1 MKKRLVNLIA
11 AIVMIFCGLF
21 ALSSCDNKTEAGGGN
36 EEVRQGLE
44 YKTLNVDGTNV
55 YGKVSNATETF
66 SFLEEITANGA
77 SKFIVAL
84 DIYGAQQVATKTIPL
99 SVGDNIAYIMETID
113 GETVKMYTVTV
124 RRRPI
129 YTVSFNSNGGTEV
142 QSQQVEE
149 DSFAA
154 EPAAQSKAGYT
165 FEKWNYDFSKPITQ
179 NTSVGAV
186 WKAHTDTPYKVQYY
200 WENAND
206 NGYTLHESVDLQGET
221 DTTATAQIKSY
232 EHFSHKSTATDSGN
246 INGNGSLVL
255 KVYYTREMLTVT
267 FNGYGNETETK
278 KVKYGGKVTAPE
290 FTRTG
295 YTQNG
300 WDQPIPE
307 TISENLTLSAAW
319 QINQYTLTL
328 VLGGGFENKTI
339 TQDYG
344 SAIEAETPEREGY
357 DFKEWR
363 ESDNSWANVV
373 TIPETMPAENL
384 TFYAKWNEIFD
395 LSENGDTITGLT
407 DYGKNATKLVIPEAI
422 DGVKIVDISS
432 AAFTN
437 CNSAACNEKDNLRY
451 IGSKDNLYL
460 FLVKAS
466 QNLENFEI
474 DSGCKYIGDQ
484 AFYEDGRL
492 TSIEIPNGV
501 TSIGKEAF
509 YKSSRLTSIEIPNGV
524 TFIGEA
530 AFREC
535 SGLTSI
541 TIPNSVT
548 SIGEYAFSGCSG
560 LKSVTI
566 PDSVTSIGDYAF
578 SGCSGLTS
586 VGIPNSVIS
595 IDGCAFSGCSGL
607 TSVTIPNS
615 VTSIGDSAFG
625 GCRGLTSI
633 KIPNNVTFIGNYA
646 FNDCSGL
653 TSITIPDS
661 VASIGN
667 SAFSGC
673 SGLTSITIPN
683 SVTSIGESAFSG
695 CSGLTS
701 ITIPNSVISIG
712 DSAFMSC
719 SSLTSITIGNSV
731 TSIGNSAFE
740 YCSGLTSVTIPNSV
754 TSIGDSA
761 FYGCRSLENITIPDS
776 VILIGDRVFS
786 SCSNL
791 DKISVATGNTKYH
804 SAGNSLI
811 ETETKTLILG
821 CKNSVIPTDGSVTSI
836 GDSAFSGCSGLTS
849 ITIPTSVTSIGES
862 AFCWCS
868 GLTSVTIPD
877 SVTSIGHSA
886 FSGCSQLTCNVK
898 NNLKYLGNSEN
909 PYSYL
914 VGATNTDITSAKIDK
929 NCRFIG
935 DSAFDNCSGL
945 TSVTIPDSVTSIGN
959 YAFYNCSGLTRITIP
974 NSVTSIDY
982 GAFDGCGGLEKV
994 YFKGSAE
1001 EWDKIS
1007 ISSYNEELNNAA
1019 RYYYSET
1026 KPTESGNFWHYGKDG
1041 EIAEW

>member
-21 ALSSCDNKTEAGGGN
+21 AFSSCDNKTEAGGGN

-99 SVGDNIAYIMETID
+99 SVGDNTAYIMETID

-129 YTVSFNSNGGTEV
+129 YTVSFNSAGGTEV
-142 QSQQVEE
+142 QPQRVEE

-206 NGYTLHESVDLQGET
+206 NGYTLHETVDLQGET

-232 EHFSHKSTATDSGN
+232 EHFSHKSTATDGGN

-300 WDQPIPE
+300 WNQPLPE

-373 TIPETMPAENL
+373 TIPETMPAKNI
-384 TFYAKWNEIFD
+384 TVYATWNAIFE
-395 LSENGDTITGLT
+395 LSENGNTITGLT
-407 DYGKNATKLVIPEAI
+407 SYGQNKTKLVIPEAI
-422 DGVKIVDISS
+422 DGVKITNIESG
-432 AAFTN
+432 AFQ
-437 CNSAACNEKDNLRY
+437 NSQTVFNEKDNLRY

-460 FLVKAS
+460 FLVRAS

-548 SIGEYAFSGCSG
+548 SIGKSAFEMCSKLTYNVKEN
-560 LKSVTI
+560 LKYLGNSENRYLYLAGTTSTSITEMKIDNNCRFIGYSAVSWCSVLANITI
-566 PDSVTSIGDYAF
+566 PDSVTSIDNGAF
-578 SGCSGLTS
+578 F
-586 VGIPNSVIS
+586 N
-595 IDGCAFSGCSGL
+595 CSGL
-607 TSVTIPNS
+607 TSVTIGNS
-615 VTSIGDSAFG
+615 VTSIGGAAFG
-625 GCRGLTSI
+625 
-633 KIPNNVTFIGNYA
+633 Y
-646 FNDCSGL
+646 CSR
-653 TSITIPDS
+653 
-661 VASIGN
+661 
-667 SAFSGC
+667 
-673 SGLTSITIPN
+673 
-683 SVTSIGESAFSG
+683 
-695 CSGLTS
+695 
-701 ITIPNSVISIG
+701 
-712 DSAFMSC
+712 
-719 SSLTSITIGNSV
+719 LTSITIGNSV
-731 TSIGNSAFE
+731 TTIG
-740 YCSGLTSVTIPNSV
+740 G
-754 TSIGDSA
+754 SA
-761 FYGCRSLENITIPDS
+761 FYGCTRM
-776 VILIGDRVFS
+776 
-786 SCSNL
+786 
-791 DKISVATGNTKYH
+791 
-804 SAGNSLI
+804 
-811 ETETKTLILG
+811 KT
-821 CKNSVIPTDGSVTSI
+821 V
-836 GDSAFSGCSGLTS
+836 
-849 ITIPTSVTSIGES
+849 
-862 AFCWCS
+862 
-868 GLTSVTIPD
+868 
-877 SVTSIGHSA
+877 
-886 FSGCSQLTCNVK
+886 
-898 NNLKYLGNSEN
+898 Y
-909 PYSYL
+909 YR
-914 VGATNTDITSAKIDK
+914 GA
-929 NCRFIG
+929 
-935 DSAFDNCSGL
+935 
-945 TSVTIPDSVTSIGN
+945 
-959 YAFYNCSGLTRITIP
+959 
-974 NSVTSIDY
+974 
-982 GAFDGCGGLEKV
+982 
-994 YFKGSAE
+994 AE
-1001 EWDKIS
+1001 EWNKLAIDSDNDKLTS
-1007 ISSYNEELNNAA
+1007 AT

-1026 KPTESGNFWHYGKDG
+1026 KPEVEGNFWHYNDKN

>member
-1 MKKRLVNLIA
+1 M
-11 AIVMIFCGLF
+11 
-21 ALSSCDNKTEAGGGN
+21 
-36 EEVRQGLE
+36 
-44 YKTLNVDGTNV
+44 
-55 YGKVSNATETF
+55 
-66 SFLEEITANGA
+66 
-77 SKFIVAL
+77 AL

-99 SVGDNIAYIMETID
+99 SVGDNTAYIMETID

-129 YTVSFNSNGGTEV
+129 YTVSFNSAGGTEV
-142 QSQQVEE
+142 QPQRVEE

-154 EPAAQSKAGYT
+154 EPAAQSKEGYT

-206 NGYTLHESVDLQGET
+206 NGYTLHETVDLQGKT

-232 EHFSHKSTATDSGN
+232 EHFSHKSTATDGGN

-300 WDQPIPE
+300 WNQPLPE

-344 SAIEAETPEREGY
+344 SAIEAEKPEREGY

-373 TIPETMPAENL
+373 TIPETMPAKNI
-384 TFYAKWNEIFD
+384 TVYATWNAIFE
-395 LSENGDTITGLT
+395 LSENGNTITGLT
-407 DYGKNATKLVIPEAI
+407 SYGQNKTKLVIPEAI
-422 DGVKIVDISS
+422 DGVKITNIESG
-432 AAFTN
+432 AFQ
-437 CNSAACNEKDNLRY
+437 NSQTVFNEKDNLRY

-460 FLVKAS
+460 FLVRAS

-548 SIGEYAFSGCSG
+548 SIGKSAFEMCSKLTYNVKEN
-560 LKSVTI
+560 LKYLGNSENRYLYLAGTTSTSITETKIDNNCRFIGYSAVSWCSVLANITI
-566 PDSVTSIGDYAF
+566 PDSVTSIDNGAF
-578 SGCSGLTS
+578 F
-586 VGIPNSVIS
+586 N
-595 IDGCAFSGCSGL
+595 CSGL
-607 TSVTIPNS
+607 TSVTIGNS
-615 VTSIGDSAFG
+615 VTSIGGAAFG
-625 GCRGLTSI
+625 
-633 KIPNNVTFIGNYA
+633 Y
-646 FNDCSGL
+646 CSR
-653 TSITIPDS
+653 
-661 VASIGN
+661 
-667 SAFSGC
+667 
-673 SGLTSITIPN
+673 
-683 SVTSIGESAFSG
+683 
-695 CSGLTS
+695 
-701 ITIPNSVISIG
+701 
-712 DSAFMSC
+712 
-719 SSLTSITIGNSV
+719 LTSITIGNSV
-731 TSIGNSAFE
+731 TTIG
-740 YCSGLTSVTIPNSV
+740 G
-754 TSIGDSA
+754 SA
-761 FYGCRSLENITIPDS
+761 FYGCTRM
-776 VILIGDRVFS
+776 
-786 SCSNL
+786 
-791 DKISVATGNTKYH
+791 
-804 SAGNSLI
+804 
-811 ETETKTLILG
+811 KT
-821 CKNSVIPTDGSVTSI
+821 V
-836 GDSAFSGCSGLTS
+836 
-849 ITIPTSVTSIGES
+849 
-862 AFCWCS
+862 
-868 GLTSVTIPD
+868 
-877 SVTSIGHSA
+877 
-886 FSGCSQLTCNVK
+886 
-898 NNLKYLGNSEN
+898 Y
-909 PYSYL
+909 YR
-914 VGATNTDITSAKIDK
+914 GA
-929 NCRFIG
+929 
-935 DSAFDNCSGL
+935 
-945 TSVTIPDSVTSIGN
+945 
-959 YAFYNCSGLTRITIP
+959 
-974 NSVTSIDY
+974 
-982 GAFDGCGGLEKV
+982 
-994 YFKGSAE
+994 AE
-1001 EWDKIS
+1001 EWNKLAIGSDNDKLTS
-1007 ISSYNEELNNAA
+1007 AT

-1026 KPTESGNFWHYGKDG
+1026 KPEVEGNFWHYNDKH
-1041 EIAEW
+1041 EIEEW

>member
-21 ALSSCDNKTEAGGGN
+21 ALSSCDNKTETGGGN

-66 SFLEEITANGA
+66 SFLEEITANGT
-77 SKFIVAL
+77 SKYIVAL
-84 DIYGAQQVATKTIPL
+84 DIYGAKQVATKTIPL

-129 YTVSFNSNGGTEV
+129 YTVSFNSAGGTEV
-142 QSQQVEE
+142 QPQRVEE
-149 DSFAA
+149 DSFAT

-200 WENAND
+200 WVNAND
-206 NGYTLHESVDLQGET
+206 NGYTLHETVDLQGET

-278 KVKYGGKVTAPE
+278 KVKYGGTVTAPE

-300 WDQPIPE
+300 WNMPLPE
-307 TISENLTLSAAW
+307 TISENITFTAAWKVNQYTLTFVFGNGQENKTITQDYGSAIEVETPEREGYDFKEWRESDNSWASVVTIPETMPAKNLTVYAWWKINQYSITLVYNNGQNNKTITQDYGSAIKVGAPEREGYTFIGWDSELPDVMPAKNLTFTAEW

-328 VLGGGFENKTI
+328 VLGGVLENKTI

-344 SAIEAETPEREGY
+344 SVIEVETPEREGY

-384 TFYAKWNEIFD
+384 TIYANWNAIFT
-395 LSENGDTITGLT
+395 LSESGDTITGLT

-422 DGVKIVDISS
+422 DDVKIVDIDST
-432 AAFTN
+432 AFRNYNT
-437 CNSAACNEKDNLRY
+437 ATCNEKDNLKY
-451 IGSKDNLYL
+451 IGSKNNPYL

-484 AFYEDGRL
+484 AFYECSSL

-509 YKSSRLTSIEIPNGV
+509 YKCSRLTSIEIQNGV

-548 SIGEYAFSGCSG
+548 SIGKSAFEMCSKLTYNVKEN
-560 LKSVTI
+560 LKYLGNSENLYLYLAGTTSTSITEAKIDNNCRFIGYSAVSWCSVLANITI
-566 PDSVTSIGDYAF
+566 PDSVTSIDNGAF
-578 SGCSGLTS
+578 FNCSGLTS
-586 VGIPNSVIS
+586 V
-595 IDGCAFSGCSGL
+595 
-607 TSVTIPNS
+607 
-615 VTSIGDSAFG
+615 
-625 GCRGLTSI
+625 
-633 KIPNNVTFIGNYA
+633 
-646 FNDCSGL
+646 
-653 TSITIPDS
+653 
-661 VASIGN
+661 
-667 SAFSGC
+667 
-673 SGLTSITIPN
+673 
-683 SVTSIGESAFSG
+683 
-695 CSGLTS
+695 
-701 ITIPNSVISIG
+701 
-712 DSAFMSC
+712 
-719 SSLTSITIGNSV
+719 TIGNSV
-731 TSIGNSAFE
+731 TSIGGAAFG
-740 YCSGLTSVTIPNSV
+740 YCGGLTSVTIGNSV
-754 TSIGDSA
+754 TSIGGSA
-761 FYGCRSLENITIPDS
+761 FYGCSRLTIITI
-776 VILIGDRVFS
+776 
-786 SCSNL
+786 
-791 DKISVATGNTKYH
+791 
-804 SAGNSLI
+804 GNS
-811 ETETKTLILG
+811 
-821 CKNSVIPTDGSVTSI
+821 VTTI
-836 GDSAFSGCSGLTS
+836 GNSAFSGC
-849 ITIPTSVTSIGES
+849 
-862 AFCWCS
+862 
-868 GLTSVTIPD
+868 
-877 SVTSIGHSA
+877 
-886 FSGCSQLTCNVK
+886 
-898 NNLKYLGNSEN
+898 
-909 PYSYL
+909 
-914 VGATNTDITSAKIDK
+914 
-929 NCRFIG
+929 
-935 DSAFDNCSGL
+935 
-945 TSVTIPDSVTSIGN
+945 
-959 YAFYNCSGLTRITIP
+959 TRM
-974 NSVTSIDY
+974 S
-982 GAFDGCGGLEKV
+982 KV
-994 YFKGSAE
+994 YYRGAAE
-1001 EWDKIS
+1001 EWNKLAIGSDNDKLAS
-1007 ISSYNEELNNAA
+1007 AT

-1026 KPTESGNFWHYGKDG
+1026 KPEVEGNFWHYNDKH
-1041 EIAEW
+1041 EIEEW